1 MRKRPEVVSATTLI
15 AIAAALLSVSV
26 AALVIQATGAPF
38 GSGSQPAE
46 AAHGGGTIALAALD
60 MDPTGNTVAKVPSG
74 NVEET
79 TLGTFNNCISVTH
92 PATFDIDFVLQGYP
106 PASDSLVGYDVSVTF
121 PAGLTLNNTLT
132 GDQAPS
138 VLGRT
143 LISGDPQS
151 GSFFSAVDPP
161 NYGTTPL
168 AGPDTHSASVLDF
181 AAADSD
187 ENVDGEENSDGFLV
201 RYTFQTTPAAT
212 GLLDLTLSTN
222 SSLVIDDIAE
232 VPITLVLGGTV
243 AVGEPCPV
251 LFAENDD
258 VTVAEDSS
266 ATAIDVMFNDG
277 PGPGSLPLTIT
288 DVSDP
293 VHGTATINGDVIDY
307 TPDLNFNGSD
317 PFDYTI
323 KNKEGDTDTATVTVT
338 VDSVPD
344 APVTK
349 VVNITVLQNSGVNS
363 WVPDVDDADGDPLKC
378 LTSDAPDH
386 GIVTVAEDCKSGTYR
401 PRTGFSGSDSFTYQV
416 LDLPENL
423 NDRHSPVKGT
433 VNVNVVASTPT
444 PTPGPG
450 ASPTPTPSPTAAG
463 ATASPTA
470 AVLPGTGDGISLGG
484 DGSSGLTFLA
494 IGIVL
499 LVVAPGT
506 VAVGV
511 ILRRKAKLGR

>member
-38 GSGSQPAE
+38 GSGSPPAE

-60 MDPTGNTVAKVPSG
+60 MDTSGNTVAKTPSG
-74 NVEET
+74 NAEET
-79 TLGTFNNCISVTH
+79 TLGAVNSCVAVTH

-106 PASDSLVGYDVSVTF
+106 PASDSLVGYDVSLTF
-121 PAGLTLNNTLT
+121 PAGLTLNNAFA
-132 GDQAPS
+132 GDVVPS
-138 VLGRT
+138 VFGRT

-151 GSFFSAVDPP
+151 GGFFSDVDPP
-161 NYGTTPL
+161 NINNPTPL
-168 AGPDTHSASVLDF
+168 VGPATHSAAVLDF
-181 AAADSD
+181 APPDAD

-201 RYTFQTTPAAT
+201 RYTFQTTAAGPA
-212 GLLDLTLSTN
+212 LLDLTPST
-222 SSLVIDDIAE
+222 SEFFVIDDLGGI
-232 VPITLVLGGTV
+232 PITLVAGGQV
-243 AVGEPCPV
+243 AVNEPCPV

-258 VTVAEDSS
+258 VTVAEDSGT
-266 ATAIDVMFNDG
+266 TAIDVMFNDG
-277 PGPGSLPLTIT
+277 AGPGSLPLTIT

-293 VHGTATINGDVIDY
+293 AHGTATINGDVIDY

-323 KNKEGDTDTATVTVT
+323 KNKEGDTDTATVNVT

-349 VVNITVLQNSGVNS
+349 VVNITVLQDSGVNS
-363 WVPDVDDADGDPLKC
+363 WVPDVRDDDDDDLKC
-378 LTSDAPDH
+378 LTSDAPEH
-386 GIVTVAEDCKSGTYR
+386 GIVTVTEDCTSGTYR

-416 LDLPENL
+416 LELVEDPH
-423 NDRHSPVKGT
+423 DPVKGT
-433 VNVNVVASTPT
+433 VNVNVVASTST
-444 PTPGPG
+444 PVPG
-450 ASPTPTPSPTAAG
+450 ASPTPTAVAG
-463 ATASPTA
+463 ATATPTPTA
-470 AVLPGTGDGISLGG
+470 AVLPSTGDGISLGG
-484 DGSSGLTFLA
+484 GGSSGLTFLA
-494 IGIVL
+494 IGLVL